1 MPIGILMKIVL
12 TILLTSSLSL
22 YASPHWIQ
30 VSSIDSSK
38 SISSSFLKK
47 VKSSGFSHKIFEV
60 NGKKKVRLGAFK
72 SQKEALNALPKI
84 RCKVAYDAFVVTKP
98 LAKPKYIAKQQVVKK
113 EMAAEEVMMTKSLP
127 QVTAIEPCLCIYDPH
142 MLHKMELEDAIAYYK
157 NSTYYSF

>member
-1 MPIGILMKIVL
+1 MKIVL

-47 VKSSGFSHKIFEV
+47 VKSSGFSYKIIEV

-72 SQKEALNALPKI
+72 NQKEALSALPKI

-98 LAKPKYIAKQQVVKK
+98 LTKPKYIAKKQQIVKK
-113 EMAAEEVMMTKSLP
+113 EVAVEEVMMRGPSP
-127 QVTAIEPCLCIYDPH
+127 QATAIKPCLCIYDSH
-142 MLHKMELEDAIAYYK
+142 MLHKMEIEDAIAYYK
-157 NSTYYSF
+157 NSTYYSFKK